1 MTPLILVTVIVILV
15 ATPLSVLAA
24 AFCWQLYRE
33 ERDGLRLVLAL
44 MVTAATLAG
53 TLLAIPTVAFI
64 AGVQLPFG
72 GQLVLVAI
80 DILLPSA
87 VGFPAYLRWLRGRA

>member
-33 ERDGLRLVLAL
+33 EKDGLRLALAVT
-44 MVTAATLAG
+44 VTAAMVAG
-53 TLLAIPTVAFI
+53 VLLAIPTVAFI
-64 AGVQLPFG
+64 AKIQLPFG

-80 DILLPSA
+80 DILLPAS
-87 VGFPAYLRWLRGRA
+87 VGVAGYLRLRR